1 MPHQFSNNIM
11 KPSCAFCASFI
22 FRPTYSGV
30 SAKTQTKVETTFI
43 GGGFKR
49 YPFQP
54 VSTTTSTPK
63 RQRTRQLTT
72 CAFNNN
78 RNNEGLN
85 QVADALIS
93 AGQFFQSTSGQI
105 ILWGGLV
112 WLVVTGRIGVLFDSF
127 LILFAIVTIVP
138 VIALLGF
145 RWWINRQV
153 VRGTCPSCG
162 ANVTSLRGQTFQCTS
177 CGSTMQDEDRGNF
190 SVKDPSSAT
199 IDIDAKEIS
208 DV

>member
-1 MPHQFSNNIM
+1 MN
-11 KPSCAFCASFI
+11 PSCAFCTSFT
-22 FRPTYSGV
+22 FRPTFSGI
-30 SAKTQTKVETTFI
+30 SAKTQIKAFDTTFI
-43 GGGFKR
+43 GPGIKR
-49 YPFQP
+49 YSFQP
-54 VSTTTSTPK
+54 PSTTTRK
-63 RQRTRQLTT
+63 RRRTQQLTT
-72 CAFNNN
+72 CAFNND
-78 RNNEGLN
+78 RNNDGLN
-85 QVADALIS
+85 QVADVLIS
-93 AGQFFQSTSGQI
+93 AGQFFRSTSGQV
-105 ILWGGLV
+105 ILWGGLI
-112 WLVVTGRIGVLFDSF
+112 WLVLTGRIGVLFDSF

-162 ANVTSLRGQTFQCTS
+162 ATVTSLRGQTFQCTS
-177 CGSTMQDEDRGNF
+177 WGNTMQDEESGNF